1 MLMISY
7 FGDPAGFSRS
17 DAHTQSIFRVFY
29 LPCLQ
34 SNLNFKLLKETTVL
48 PLAQQYA
55 GGKYM
60 NILGKKT
67 LVPQRGTQLAET
79 LILGSEHSFKGGR
92 VALGM
97 VARLAR
103 LRQVLIFTR
112 SKQDYKVK

>member
-7 FGDPAGFSRS
+7 FGDPVGFSHS
-17 DAHTQSIFRVFY
+17 DAHTQGIFKVFY

-48 PLAQQYA
+48 PLAQHYA

-60 NILGKKT
+60 NIPGKKT
-67 LVPQRGTQLAET
+67 LVAQRGTQLAET
-79 LILGSEHSFKGGR
+79 LILGSEHSFKGSR
-92 VALGM
+92 AALGT

-103 LRQVLIFTR
+103 LRQVLVFTR
-112 SKQDYKVK
+112 SKQAYKVK